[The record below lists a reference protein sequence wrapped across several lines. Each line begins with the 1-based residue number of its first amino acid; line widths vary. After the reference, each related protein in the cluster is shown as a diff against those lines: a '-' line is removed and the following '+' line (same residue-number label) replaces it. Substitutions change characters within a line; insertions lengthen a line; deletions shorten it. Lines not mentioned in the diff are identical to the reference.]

1 MVIDASFGH
10 EALRA
15 IGQAFDAASA
25 EIAGNF
31 GSDPQDIE
39 CLRLRLAKAMLSI
52 ANEDS
57 RDVDVLKQT
66 TLEQMA
72 LDYRKSGGA
81 HKEKG
86 ASRGN
91 GVARCTWRHLNGDRW
106 LLLVAAEREIRLAT
120 KLTPATGGGFAVAM
134 NSLPLNRTRAS
145 EHTRF
150 LNEHS

>member
-1 MVIDASFGH
+1 MVIGASFGH

-15 IGQAFDAASA
+15 IGQAFDAAWA

-39 CLRLRLAKAMLSI
+39 CLRLRLAKAMLCI

-91 GVARCTWRHLNGDRW
+91 GVARCTWRHLNGGKVAPACRSREGSPAGYIVNAGDWRW
-106 LLLVAAEREIRLAT
+106 FRGSNELVAIE
-120 KLTPATGGGFAVAM
+120 PNTGKRAYAV
-134 NSLPLNRTRAS
+134 S
-145 EHTRF
+145 E
-150 LNEHS
+150 